1 MLALFVISVLC
12 LVLVCAVLTR
22 RALLAAS
29 PNKSAAAASRGA
41 AAAAMPR
48 KIRMGTAGPA
58 AGRGVPPDPGYRAP
72 DLISDVSHVYRWAS
86 RLTASSLLSS
96 L

>member
-29 PNKSAAAASRGA
+29 PHKSAAASRG

-58 AGRGVPPDPGYRAP
+58 AARGVPPDPGYRAP

-86 RLTASSLLSS
+86 VSPLSIISSL
-96 L
+96 

>member
-22 RALLAAS
+22 RALLAAG
-29 PNKSAAAASRGA
+29 PHKSAAASRG

-58 AGRGVPPDPGYRAP
+58 AARGVPPDPGYRAP

-86 RLTASSLLSS
+86 VSSLLSVSS

>member
-22 RALLAAS
+22 RALLAAG
-29 PNKSAAAASRGA
+29 PHKSAAVSRG
-41 AAAAMPR
+41 AAAMPR

-58 AGRGVPPDPGYRAP
+58 AARGVPPDPGYRAP

-86 RLTASSLLSS
+86 ASSLSVSS

>member
-22 RALLAAS
+22 RALLVSS
-29 PNKSAAAASRGA
+29 PHKSAAAAGRGA
-41 AAAAMPR
+41 AATMPR

-58 AGRGVPPDPGYRAP
+58 AARGVPPDPGYRAP
-72 DLISDVSHVYRWAS
+72 DLISDVSHVYRS
-86 RLTASSLLSS
+86 VSVSSLSVSS

>member
-22 RALLAAS
+22 RALLAAG
-29 PNKSAAAASRGA
+29 PHKSAAAGGRG

-58 AGRGVPPDPGYRAP
+58 AARGVPPDPGYRAP
-72 DLISDVSHVYRWAS
+72 DLISDVSHVYRSAS
-86 RLTASSLLSS
+86 ASSLSISS

>member
-29 PNKSAAAASRGA
+29 PHKSAAASRGA

-86 RLTASSLLSS
+86 VSPLSIISSL
-96 L
+96 